1 VIRIIPDVSVLCRNP
16 NCRTPR
22 GRLAPRFFRLA
33 PRFLAC
39 LVALFFLMPSF
50 LTPVFLTPCFAASA
64 VPADDDGLPIGKIDP
79 RIQRKPIRTSD
90 STDPAGSN
98 VAAQQGPGR
107 SGNAAPKSEAAE
119 AWDAVK
125 DTTKPA
131 LLKAFIKRYGTS
143 FFAELAKA
151 RLDDLEAMAPK
162 ISPQISP
169 KSSPSATTVQTQ
181 RIDRGQQLPADGTR
195 SRAVLYDEDPSSPA
209 GQQYPGSVTWRT
221 EVVKADG
228 KPDEVSARAEI
239 DVPSRGLRMTMS
251 MARNLDSALPASHVI
266 ELTFDL
272 AADFA
277 GGGITSVPGMLMKS
291 SEQAR
296 GTPLAGL
303 TVKVTR
309 GSFLVGLSNVALE
322 CDRNLKLLLERSWID
337 IPIVYDNK
345 RRAILAIEKG
355 ESGDKV
361 FETAFTAWGQSP
373 AAAPAIP
380 DGGNGGQR

>member
-16 NCRTPR
+16 NCRAPG
-22 GRLAPRFFRLA
+22 GRLAPGFFRLA

-39 LVALFFLMPSF
+39 LAALLFLMPSF
-50 LTPVFLTPCFAASA
+50 LTPCIAASA
-64 VPADDDGLPIGKIDP
+64 VPPDDDGLPIGKIDP
-79 RIQRKPIRTSD
+79 LIQRKPIRTSD

-98 VAAQQGPGR
+98 VAAQPGPGL
-107 SGNAAPKSEAAE
+107 SGTAAPKSEAAE

-131 LLKAFIKRYGTS
+131 LLKAFIKRYGST

-151 RLDDLEAMAPK
+151 RLDELEAMAPK
-162 ISPQISP
+162 TSP
-169 KSSPSATTVQTQ
+169 KLSPPATTVQTQ

-221 EVVKADG
+221 EIVKADG

-361 FETAFTAWGQSP
+361 FETAFAAWGQSP